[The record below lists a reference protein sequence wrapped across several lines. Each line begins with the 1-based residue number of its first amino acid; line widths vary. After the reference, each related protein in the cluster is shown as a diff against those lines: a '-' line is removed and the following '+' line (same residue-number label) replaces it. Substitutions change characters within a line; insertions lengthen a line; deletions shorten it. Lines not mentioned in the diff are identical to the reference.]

1 MFILFCR
8 KREARTGLALP
19 VWFALHPTHKFPQ
32 QIQSFASGQNA
43 GQPTKMY
50 SPNFVDNMVVA
61 EV

>member
-1 MFILFCR
+1 MFFPFSR
-8 KREARTGLALP
+8 EREARAGLALP
-19 VWFALHPTHKFPQ
+19 VWFAPNPTHKFSQ